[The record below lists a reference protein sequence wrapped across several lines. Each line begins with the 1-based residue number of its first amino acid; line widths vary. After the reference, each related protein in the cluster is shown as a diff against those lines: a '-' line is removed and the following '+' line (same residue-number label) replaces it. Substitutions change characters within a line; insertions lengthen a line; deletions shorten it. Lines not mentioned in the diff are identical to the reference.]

1 MDENID
7 AIDQHIIQLLLS
19 NSKLGTKEIAS
30 KIGLTVTPTF
40 ERIKRLERRGVI
52 LGYSAKINRKKIG
65 KGLQGYCQTS
75 LKSHNLELIEQF
87 EQSIVELEEV
97 VSCHHIAG
105 NIDYLLYIEVADME
119 EYQQFLRNKLATIPN
134 IANVQT
140 SFVMRTLK
148 EG

>member
-52 LGYSAKINRKKIG
+52 VGYSAKINRKKIG
-65 KGLQGYCQTS
+65 KGLQVYCQTS

>member
-1 MDENID
+1 MQLDE
-7 AIDQHIIQLLLS
+7 IDQQIIKLVS
-19 NSKLGTKEIAS
+19 ANAKLGTKEIAS
-30 KIGLTVTPTF
+30 KIGLSVTPTF
-40 ERIKRLERRGVI
+40 ERIKRLERKKVI
-52 LGYSAKINRKKIG
+52 IGYVAKLDRNQIG
-65 KGLQGYCQTS
+65 KGLQVYCQTS